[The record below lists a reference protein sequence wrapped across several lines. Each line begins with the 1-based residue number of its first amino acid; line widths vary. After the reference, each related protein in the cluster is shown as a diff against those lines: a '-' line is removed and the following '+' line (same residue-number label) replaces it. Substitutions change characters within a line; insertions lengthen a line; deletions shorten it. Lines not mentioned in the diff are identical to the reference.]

1 MLVPPGCKVVDKS
14 TFKVPQPP
22 RNTGT
27 LAGVVKVPPSTIYR
41 YRRHMFDIDC
51 KMNAKIECCIALS
64 ICSGLPCV
72 PVLHVHLGGTEL
84 QAYDN
89 IGMSAT

>member
-1 MLVPPGCKVVDKS
+1 
-14 TFKVPQPP
+14 
-22 RNTGT
+22 
-27 LAGVVKVPPSTIYR
+27 
-41 YRRHMFDIDC
+41 MFDIDC

-64 ICSGLPCV
+64 ICSGLP
-72 PVLHVHLGGTEL
+72 VLHVHLGGTEL